1 MEACDHKHPKQSSS
15 AHNSPDALG
24 SERAASPLAS
34 QVSSPTSPGSGEGP
48 ALCPAPFLSSGRH
61 SLLHP
66 VMALCLTC
74 SFCRKDS
81 KVSLPKVPKKSSFHP
96 NTSLHFLLPWM
107 KHFLSWTFAMLEA
120 GQGTSLAMWWLK
132 LCASST
138 GGAVSI
144 SIRKLGSHVPRG
156 SVKTGQSFS
165 GSVKPSGT
173 LHPLQACPGHSQ
185 GPALKTTC
193 KPPPGHTPIPRM
205 PHDWPVSWMVCELA

>member
-24 SERAASPLAS
+24 SQRVASRLAS

-48 ALCPAPFLSSGRH
+48 ALCLTPFLSSGRH

-66 VMALCLTC
+66 AMALCLTC

-81 KVSLPKVPKKSSFHP
+81 KVSLPKEPKKSSFHP
-96 NTSLHFLLPWM
+96 KTSLHFLLPWM
-107 KHFLSWTFAMLEA
+107 KHSLSWTFAMLEA
-120 GQGTSLAMWWLK
+120 GQGTSLAMRWLK
-132 LCASST
+132 LRA
-138 GGAVSI
+138 SI

-173 LHPLQACPGHSQ
+173 LPPLQACLGHSQ

-193 KPPPGHTPIPRM
+193 KPPPGRTPIPRM
-205 PHDWPVSWMVCELA
+205 PHNRPELMVCELA